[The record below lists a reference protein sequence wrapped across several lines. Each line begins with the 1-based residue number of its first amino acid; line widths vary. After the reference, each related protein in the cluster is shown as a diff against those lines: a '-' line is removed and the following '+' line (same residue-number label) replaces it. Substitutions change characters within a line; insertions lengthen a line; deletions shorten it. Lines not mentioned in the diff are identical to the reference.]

1 MPAPMY
7 YQLLGHV
14 LVASH
19 TAHDYKDIADD
30 LSKAGFGES
39 KVNAGL
45 ELAKA
50 AEALVEKKLHQ
61 SPDDK
66 NLEHSIHAAAT
77 EVEMWMQTV
86 KFRARKGGLDAELVD
101 DIQGHEIHG
110 DKHTATV
117 VAQASRVIGMLR
129 TLGEESRDKI
139 GPMQSVHDMLIR
151 GNTLQKKLCK
161 TAGYMMRPSSMAP
174 ASMPIFGEIRALET
188 KMSQWLDGLDQAAHK
203 VEDLDT
209 LGMLGFVPHGMGMPV
224 GGASFDV
231 LRHERAKTTA
241 PSAAEAVTT
250 SGWSVGRQGN
260 KENIGDGWIEPTYD
274 VNHK

>member
-1 MPAPMY
+1 MSAPMF

-19 TAHDYKDIADD
+19 TAHDYDDIAED
-30 LSKAGFGES
+30 LAKAGFGAP
-39 KVNAGL
+39 KVEAGL
-45 ELAKA
+45 ELAKSG
-50 AEALVEKKLHQ
+50 EALVAKKLHQ

-86 KFRARKGGLDAELVD
+86 KFRARKGGLEAELID
-101 DIQGHEIHG
+101 DILGYEVHG

-117 VAQASRVIGMLR
+117 VAQALRVIGMLR
-129 TLGEESRDKI
+129 TLGEDTRDKV
-139 GPMQSVHDMLIR
+139 GNERAVHDMIIR
-151 GNTLQKKLCK
+151 GNTLLKKLCK

-174 ASMPIFGEIRALET
+174 GSMPIFGEIRAIEKKMADWLE
-188 KMSQWLDGLDQAAHK
+188 SLDHATHK

-209 LGMLGFVPHGMGMPV
+209 LGMLGYVPHGMGLPV
-224 GGASFDV
+224 GGSSFV
-231 LRHERAKTTA
+231 VVRHERAKTAA

-260 KENIGDGWIEPTYD
+260 RENLGDGWVEPTYD
-274 VNHK
+274 VNRK